1 MQAETVSAGYV
12 HGKFYRST
20 RAEMGIP
27 SRMVGAMQRLF
38 GGLNASRQRVVD
50 AVMNDAQR
58 LPLADIYGVMTSPAA
73 IGVAAVQAAR
83 ECYMVCERVQTADG
97 IEAGIA
103 EVCERRG
110 VAVPLAATLGG
121 FIARAVDKGWWRRTL
136 SRELKRRFEHTSI
149 QLGLTHVRAD
159 PYVSRET
166 CMAQAAQNY
175 ANQKMLES
183 VKATNEKGD
192 VYSLAELAAL
202 GMGNKTLRR
211 GELMLRIR
219 GFEEVAGKLGHVGMF
234 WTITCPSKYHSVG
247 GTNEKYQAFGSPTP
261 KVAQD
266 YLVKVWSAM
275 RSALHRLKIQ
285 PYGFRIAEPHTD
297 GCPHWHMLL
306 FVAPAQQ
313 ADMERIIHAY
323 ALAEDGDEE
332 GAAKNRVKLVNIEAG
347 KGTAAGYIAKYV
359 SKNIDGHGVGDHK
372 AFENGQTY
380 NIVTD
385 MFGGQEFTASQRVTY
400 WSQVWGIRQFQQI
413 GGVPV
418 GVWRE
423 VRRLSADS
431 VQNAPDAIRE
441 AYQAAQK
448 IESDNPAVAQ
458 QADFARFIYAMGGP
472 QCGRRA
478 TIKLATRE
486 ESIKGRYELVDAF
499 RPIGVYLAAQ
509 PHAVYES
516 TRYQW
521 TMDRGGDG
529 VALAVPRTGVNNC
542 SQAPWARIKPTLK
555 NKNFAPTF
563 DAGRSFHP
571 DTGVPVEAVDQ
582 VAQYSRHKKR
592 APGSPSAHLLHL
604 QHKYRDKNA

>member
-1 MQAETVSAGYV
+1 MLS
-12 HGKFYRST
+12 
-20 RAEMGIP
+20 MGIP
-27 SRMVGAMQRLF
+27 SRMASAVQSMF
-38 GGLNASRQRVVD
+38 GGLNVSRQRVVD
-50 AVMNDAQR
+50 AVLNDDQR
-58 LPLADIYGVMTSPAA
+58 LPLADMYGVMTSPVA

-83 ECYMVCERVQTADG
+83 ECYMVCERVQTEDG
-97 IEAGIA
+97 IVAGIA
-103 EVCERRG
+103 EVCARRG
-110 VAVPLAATLGG
+110 VAVPVAGTLGG
-121 FIARAVDKGWWRRTL
+121 HIARAVDKGWWRRAL
-136 SRELKRRFEHTSI
+136 RRELMRRFEHTSI

-183 VKATNEKGD
+183 VTATNEKGD

-219 GFEEVAGKLGHVGMF
+219 GFEEVADKLGHVGMF
-234 WTITCPSKYHSVG
+234 WTITCPSKFHSVG
-247 GTNEKYQAFGSPTP
+247 GTNEKYQKFGSPTP
-261 KVAQD
+261 KAAQE

-306 FVAPAQQ
+306 FVAQGQ
-313 ADMERIIHAY
+313 LADTEKVIRTY
-323 ALAEDGDEE
+323 ALAEDGDED

-359 SKNIDGHGVGDHK
+359 SKNIDGAGVGDHK

-380 NIVTD
+380 IIAPD
-385 MFGGQEFTASQRVTY
+385 MFGNMEFTASQRVTY
-400 WSQVWGIRQFQQI
+400 WAQVWGIRQFQQI

-423 VRRLSADS
+423 FRRLSADS
-431 VQNAPDAIRE
+431 VQHAPDAIRE

-448 IESDNPAVAQ
+448 IESEDPAVAQ
-458 QADFARFIYAMGGP
+458 QADFARFIRAMGGP
-472 QCGRRA
+472 QCGRGA
-478 TIKLATRE
+478 TIRLAKRD
-486 ESIKGRYELVDAF
+486 ESMRGRYELVDAH
-499 RPIGVYLAAQ
+499 RPVGVYLAAQ

-521 TMDRGGDG
+521 TIDRDGAG

-542 SQAPWARIKPTLK
+542 TRPAKAAPAYQPK
-555 NKNFAPTF
+555 NKNFVPAFNAGRTF
-563 DAGRSFHP
+563 DRDGKPCAP
-571 DTGVPVEAVDQ
+571 PNDIQTYQ
-582 VAQYSRHKKR
+582 RHKKR
-592 APGSPSAHLLHL
+592 PEGAPSAHLACL
-604 QHKYRDKNA
+604 QAKHKGD